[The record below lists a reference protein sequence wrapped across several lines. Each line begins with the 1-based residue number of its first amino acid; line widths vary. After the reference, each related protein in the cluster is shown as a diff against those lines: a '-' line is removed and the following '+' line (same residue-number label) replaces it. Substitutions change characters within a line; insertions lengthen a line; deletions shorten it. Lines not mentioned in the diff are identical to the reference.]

1 MEGVFFKNNKTVKDG
16 QMFYYEREMTEFY
29 SLEPG
34 EYVVVPSTMRA
45 YMNADFVLTVYFKFD
60 TDLR

>member
-1 MEGVFFKNNKTVKDG
+1 M
-16 QMFYYEREMTEFY
+16 Y

-45 YMNADFVLTVYFKFD
+45 YMNADFVLTVYSKFD
-60 TDLR
+60 TETR

>member
-1 MEGVFFKNNKTVKDG
+1 
-16 QMFYYEREMTEFY
+16 MFYYEREMTEFY

-45 YMNADFVLTVYFKFD
+45 YMNGDFVLTVYFKFD